1 MSSTNNNDNRDKL
14 NRLVD
19 ALDEEGPH
27 LGDAG
32 DARETVKRLGIDVN
46 DMAAKLRAKVA
57 AADAADRKQ
66 RFDDAAAAY
75 AHEVERL
82 ERRKAEPKRPRAEQ
96 LVVLQA
102 LLAKAPQ
109 SVAMHFHKYE
119 SASDDE
125 LAELVRSLRHLL
137 NEASEDEPEE

>member
-1 MSSTNNNDNRDKL
+1 MSSTKSRDQL
-14 NRLVD
+14 NRVVEALEDESVD
-19 ALDEEGPH
+19 AKE
-27 LGDAG
+27 
-32 DARETVKRLGIDVN
+32 ARDTVARLGIDVK

-57 AADAADRKQ
+57 AADADDRKQ
-66 RFDDAAAAY
+66 RIDEARAAY
-75 AHEVERL
+75 ARELEKL

-96 LVVLQA
+96 LVVLQG
-102 LLAKAPQ
+102 LLQRAPQ

-137 NEASEDEPEE
+137 DEPDPDDDDDDDGT

>member
-1 MSSTNNNDNRDKL
+1 MSSTNHRDKL

-19 ALDEEGPH
+19 ALDDETTH
-27 LGDAG
+27 SGDAAE
-32 DARETVKRLGIDVN
+32 ARETVKRLGIDVK

-57 AADAADRKQ
+57 AADAEDRKQ

-75 AHEVERL
+75 AREVERL

-96 LVVLQA
+96 LVVLQG
-102 LLAKAPQ
+102 LLARAPQ

-119 SASDDE
+119 AASDDE

-137 NEASEDEPEE
+137 NEDEPEE